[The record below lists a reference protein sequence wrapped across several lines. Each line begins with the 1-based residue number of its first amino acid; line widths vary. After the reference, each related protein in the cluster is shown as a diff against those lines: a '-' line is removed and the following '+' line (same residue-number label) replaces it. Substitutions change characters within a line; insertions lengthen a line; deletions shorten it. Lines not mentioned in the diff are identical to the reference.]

1 MKRNDAYW
9 IRRSAQRVFGYMQG
23 AENTADQISKLYRK
37 ASRYLSLEMEG
48 IFEKYQTKY
57 GLTDAEAKR
66 LLNTLQDKTDI
77 EELVRQLKNMDSG
90 KNKKEL
96 LKVLEAPAYQ
106 ARIERLQ
113 QLQNQIDL
121 TMQQVYE
128 QEKDFSTNFYVDLAN
143 DSYYRSMFDIQH
155 RAGIGFSF
163 SHINQKQVDKVLGSK
178 WYGKNYSA
186 RIWGN
191 TKALAQD
198 LKEELLIDLITGRT
212 EFEVSKIISNKFA
225 QGASVSRRL
234 VRTESS
240 FISNQMEMDSY
251 KESGIEWY
259 RFVATLDLKT
269 SKICA
274 SLDGKLFPVSGQCP
288 GKNCPPMHPWCRS
301 TTIAHISDEAYAK
314 MKRRAFNHETGK
326 TETVP
331 ATMTYDQWYK
341 KYVKGKPQV
350 EAEEKKVKNY
360 NTDKA
365 QHQRYR
371 EVLVNVVPESFE
383 RFQDMKYNNPDKWK
397 FIKLD
402 YKRQNELIGNPEL
415 KLPNAENA
423 IVPEKKFS
431 HYLFGGEHPEGIAK
445 GEAFTTRLGYNANN
459 WEELKKTIRRSATK
473 YPATFKGNNGYGD
486 RYEQKIVIYGK
497 NDTPANVI
505 VGWTYR
511 ADGTVSMSSTYIKE
525 VK

>member
-1 MKRNDAYW
+1 MK
-9 IRRSAQRVFGYMQG
+9 G
-23 AENTADQISKLYRK
+23 AENTADQIAKLYIK
-37 ASRYLSLEMEG
+37 ASRYLSFEMEG

-57 GLTDAEAKR
+57 GLTDSEAKR

-121 TMQQVYE
+121 TMQQLYE

-155 RAGIGFSF
+155 RVGIGFSF
-163 SHINQKQVDKVLGSK
+163 SHINPNQINKVLGSK

-274 SLDGKLFPVSGQCP
+274 SLDGKLFQVSGQCP

-314 MKRRAFNHETGK
+314 MKRRAFNPETGK

-331 ATMTYDQWYK
+331 ATITYDRWYK
-341 KYVKGKPQV
+341 KYVKL
-350 EAEEKKVKNY
+350 NR
-360 NTDKA
+360 N
-365 QHQRYR
+365 
-371 EVLVNVVPESFE
+371 
-383 RFQDMKYNNPDKWK
+383 
-397 FIKLD
+397 
-402 YKRQNELIGNPEL
+402 KR
-415 KLPNAENA
+415 
-423 IVPEKKFS
+423 
-431 HYLFGGEHPEGIAK
+431 
-445 GEAFTTRLGYNANN
+445 
-459 WEELKKTIRRSATK
+459 
-473 YPATFKGNNGYGD
+473 
-486 RYEQKIVIYGK
+486 
-497 NDTPANVI
+497 
-505 VGWTYR
+505 
-511 ADGTVSMSSTYIKE
+511 
-525 VK
+525 